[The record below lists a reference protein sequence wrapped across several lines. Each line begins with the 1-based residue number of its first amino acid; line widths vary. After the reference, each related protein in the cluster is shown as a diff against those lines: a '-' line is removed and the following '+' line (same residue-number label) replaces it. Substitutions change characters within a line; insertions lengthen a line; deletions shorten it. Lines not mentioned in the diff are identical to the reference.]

1 MAVKTQVGRLIQK
14 IRSRLNQQDLG
25 LWQGKRGIRKGCV
38 SGPRLAWLDGKWC
51 QSLRQ
56 KTLEPGGC
64 GINVDLIITARF

>member
-1 MAVKTQVGRLIQK
+1 MKTQGGRLIQK
-14 IRSRLNQQDLG
+14 IPSRLNQQDLA

-38 SGPRLAWLDGKWC
+38 SGLWLAWLDGKWC

-64 GINVDLIITARF
+64 GINVDLIIMARF